1 MSDAIHPLPTPTIH
15 LVEND
20 LPNGITFASGA
31 VAIDTETTGLSL
43 ETDKLCLVQ
52 VGDGEGNA
60 WLVKFDVA
68 GGSPNYS
75 APNLRAVLENPRLT
89 KLFHFARFD
98 LAMLQKH
105 LGLSDIG
112 PVFCSKIAS
121 KLVRPNEGK
130 HNLRTLVQ
138 QYVGIELDKTEQL
151 SNWAAPE
158 LSESQQAYAASDV
171 LYLHILMEKL
181 TAQAAEHN
189 LTHVLDQALRFLP
202 TRVEMDLR
210 GLPESD
216 LFSHH

>member
-75 APNLRAVLENPRLT
+75 APSLRAVLENPRLT

-121 KLVRPNEGK
+121 KLVRSNEGK